1 MDGKFEIQENL
12 PLTEVTFFILLSLS
26 RGSLHGYGIMQE
38 VSDLTSGR
46 ISLMTGTLYGAL
58 RRLLEQGWIVRVD
71 EGDLADAGRPRKEY
85 RLSDLGRRILNAEIS
100 RLEELVQVAHY
111 RTQGERA

>member
-1 MDGKFEIQENL
+1 MDGKFEVQSQL

-26 RGSLHGYGIMQE
+26 QRPLHGYGIMQE

-58 RRLLEQGWIVRVD
+58 RRLLEQGWIVRV
-71 EGDLADAGRPRKEY
+71 EEEDAEDTGRSRKEY

-111 RTQGERA
+111 RTQEEQA

>member
-1 MDGKFEIQENL
+1 MNEQMEIQANL
-12 PLTEVTFFILLSLS
+12 PLTEVTFFILLSLAQEP
-26 RGSLHGYGIMQE
+26 RHGYAIMQE

-58 RRLLEQGWIVRVD
+58 RRLLEQSWIERID
-71 EGDLADAGRPRKEY
+71 EGSLNATGHPRKVY
-85 RLSDLGRRILNAEIS
+85 RLSDIGRKILNAEIS

-111 RTQGERA
+111 RTQGGQA